1 MKLNNKIQ
9 NIIACL
15 VISFAFSG
23 CELTKIPEDTLS
35 PDSYFKNADQLE
47 LWTNSFYAQFDDA
60 ESIVGTNADD
70 NIDNSLGD
78 VLMGQRSAANES
90 GWTWT
95 RLRDINYYLQN
106 SGSCSDE
113 AVRKKYDGVAY
124 FHRAY
129 FYWVKVR
136 RYGDVPWYDQ
146 VIGST
151 DQELLYKARDSRE
164 VVMTHIMEDLDNA
177 ITMLP
182 TAEDVVHVTKWTALA
197 LKSRVALFE
206 GTFRKY
212 HGLTDGDKYLQLA
225 AEAAENFIDN
235 SGYKLYNVGETPYR
249 DLFTSLDAKSEEIIL
264 TRKYSSTANV
274 LHGVQFNI
282 TNDRQGFTK
291 RFMNHYLM
299 KDGSYYSEQPG
310 YATKTFTEEVADRDP
325 RLAQTVLCPGY
336 IQKGASK
343 ETLNSLNALT
353 GYQPIKYVAEASYDG
368 ANKSY
373 TDFPL
378 FRAAEVYLNFA
389 EAKAELGT
397 LSQTDLDKSINVIRK
412 RANMPDL
419 NLTNANAAPDALLV
433 EYYPNVS
440 QNNNTGVIL
449 EIRRERTVELCME
462 GFRLWDIIRWK
473 EGSQLTKPF
482 YGCYFPSEGEY
493 DMNED
498 GVMDLLLYTDDKGNF
513 TGTAKKI
520 GSDVILTETTSGN
533 IHALSSIPISWNE
546 ERDYLW
552 PIPASERVL
561 SGGVL
566 TQNPGWTDSTSFD

>member
-1 MKLNNKIQ
+1 MKLNNKIK

-182 TAEDVVHVTKWTALA
+182 TAKDVVHVTKWTALA

-249 DLFTSLDAKSEEIIL
+249 DLFNSLDAKSEEIIL

-433 EYYPNVS
+433 EYYPNIS

-498 GVMDLLLYTDDKGNF
+498 GVMDLLLYTDDKGTF
-513 TGTAKKI
+513 TGAAKKI

>member
-182 TAEDVVHVTKWTALA
+182 TAKDVVHVTKWTALA

-249 DLFTSLDAKSEEIIL
+249 DLFNSLDAKSEEIIL

-310 YATKTFTEEVADRDP
+310 YATKTFTEEVTDRDP

-433 EYYPNVS
+433 EYYPNIS

-498 GVMDLLLYTDDKGNF
+498 GVMDLLLYTDDKGTF

>member
-1 MKLNNKIQ
+1 MKLNNRIE
-9 NIIACL
+9 NIVVCL
-15 VISFAFSG
+15 FIGFAIGG

-35 PDSYFKNADQLE
+35 PDAYFKNADQLE
-47 LWTNSFYAQFDDA
+47 LWTNNFYAQLDAA
-60 ESIVGTNADD
+60 ESIAGTNADD

-78 VLMGQRSAANES
+78 VLMGQRSAADEN

-106 SGSCSDE
+106 SGNCSNE
-113 AVRKKYDGVAY
+113 QVRKKYDGVAY

-146 VIGST
+146 VIGSA

-177 ITMLP
+177 IAMLP
-182 TAEDVVHVTKWTALA
+182 TAKDVVHVTKWTALA

-212 HGLTDGDKYLQLA
+212 HGLSDADKYLQLA
-225 AEAAENFIDN
+225 AEAAENFINN
-235 SGYKLYNVGETPYR
+235 SGYKLYDSSDTPYR
-249 DLFTSLDAKSEEIIL
+249 DLFNSLDAKSEEVIL

-299 KDGSYYSEQPG
+299 KDGSYYSGQPG
-310 YATKTFTEEVADRDP
+310 YETKTFTEEVANRDP
-325 RLAQTVLCPGY
+325 RLSQTVLCPGY
-336 IQKGASK
+336 IQKGAS
-343 ETLNSLNALT
+343 TVTVNSLNALT
-353 GYQPIKYVAEASYDG
+353 GYQPIKYVADASYDG

-397 LSQTDLDKSINVIRK
+397 LSQSDLDKSVNLIRK
-412 RANMPDL
+412 RADMPDL
-419 NLTNANAAPDALLV
+419 NLANANSAPDALLV
-433 EYYPNVS
+433 EYYPNVTQS
-440 QNNNTGVIL
+440 SNTGVIL

-473 EGSQLTKPF
+473 EGQQLTKPF
-482 YGCYFPSEGEY
+482 YGCYFPHEGEY
-493 DMNED
+493 DMDED
-498 GVMDLLLYTDDKGNF
+498 GVMDLLLYTKDKGAF

-566 TQNPGWTDSTSFD
+566 SQNPGWTDSTSYD